1 MVTMCLS
8 RLLYLTGY
16 KKSNQD
22 LPVHVVTRE
31 ASDDPTRTL
40 HRNLFPR
47 IGSLPLEEE
56 ADVSPSDDN
65 CSRRYTTINT
75 AILDHAGGAEILH
88 GYTVERSPLAS
99 VLTDPPAASVLV
111 EHCDVD
117 DPE

>member
-1 MVTMCLS
+1 M
-8 RLLYLTGY
+8 
-16 KKSNQD
+16 
-22 LPVHVVTRE
+22 
-31 ASDDPTRTL
+31 
-40 HRNLFPR
+40 FPP

-65 CSRRYTTINT
+65 YSRRYTTINT
-75 AILDHAGGAEILH
+75 AILDDAVDTSDEEGYILVTTESVFPDDHTGGAEILH